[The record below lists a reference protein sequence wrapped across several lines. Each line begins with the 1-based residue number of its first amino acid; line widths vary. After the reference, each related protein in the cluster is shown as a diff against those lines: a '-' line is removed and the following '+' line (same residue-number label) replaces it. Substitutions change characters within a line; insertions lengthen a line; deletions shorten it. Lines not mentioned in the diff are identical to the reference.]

1 MEVTTVFLLEQ
12 PEGETLL
19 LKKKQTKKTDSCAF
33 FANNFSVTGAMLF
46 TGSM

>member
-12 PEGETLL
+12 PEGETPL
-19 LKKKQTKKTDSCAF
+19 LKKTKQDSCTF
-33 FANNFSVTGAMLF
+33 FAYNFSVTGAMLF